1 MGLKKTGYN
10 KSTAKNYLINAA
22 TIYTGVKFDPTEG
35 FTGTLHGATSGGV
48 TLTIEQTYRDIEID
62 GTSHMKVKGNKVL
75 ESANAT
81 VTANMKE
88 ITAENIRKSLNG
100 TIRAAEANEAPS
112 GYKVIETKRY
122 LEDGDYVENIAVV
135 GTLSGTKEP
144 VIAILDNAI
153 STGGLELGTEDNNE
167 AVVEQTY
174 EAHASVEQLDADEY
188 PWRILFPTVD
198 GVVETTG
205 TQATSKELPELEEQ
219 TVDLTEEY

>member
-1 MGLKKTGYN
+1 MALKKTGYSN
-10 KSTAKNYLINAA
+10 STAKNYLINAA
-22 TIYTGVKFDPTEG
+22 TIYTGVKYEAEAG
-35 FTGTLHGATSGGV
+35 FIGTLHGATSGGV

-100 TIRAAEANEAPS
+100 TIRVATAEEAPE
-112 GYKVIETKRY
+112 GYQVIETKRY
-122 LEDGDYVENIAVV
+122 LEDIDYVENMAVV
-135 GTLSGTKEP
+135 GTLSGTNKP

-174 EAHASVEQLDADEY
+174 EAHATVEQLDSDQY

-198 GVVETTG
+198 GVEETTG
-205 TQATSKELPELEEQ
+205 TQSTSVEQ
-219 TVDLTEEY
+219 TAELTE

>member
-1 MGLKKTGYN
+1 MALKKTGYSN
-10 KSTAKNYLINAA
+10 TTAKNYLINAA
-22 TIYTGVKFDPTEG
+22 TIYTGVKYDDVAGE

-48 TLTIEQTYRDIEID
+48 TLTVEQSYRDIEID

-75 ESANAT
+75 ESATAT

-88 ITAENIRKSLNG
+88 LTAENIRKSLNG
-100 TIRAAEANEAPS
+100 TIREAGVGEAPV
-112 GYKVIETKRY
+112 GYQVIETKRY
-122 LEDGDYVENIAVV
+122 LEDGDYIENMAIV
-135 GTLSGTKEP
+135 GTLSGTDKP

-174 EAHASVEQLDADEY
+174 EAHATVEQLDADQY

-198 GVVETTG
+198 GV
-205 TQATSKELPELEEQ
+205 EEQ
-219 TVDLTEEY
+219 PAP